1 MMTVSKITRN
11 IINNTNN
18 TNKKLVSVVLFG
30 ASGYVGQ
37 SILRELVERTEVGEI
52 IAISRNI
59 NSNNKNNNKKITY
72 LAADAMKPEMYLDKI
87 KHAKVLITSVGALPF
102 GITAEEC
109 FRRNADT
116 NIVPA
121 KSVLSKNSGETKN
134 NIDRFIS
141 VGASV
146 GVASAIVPGLKPYI
160 EGKRAVEKFASEE
173 FAKRGERLAVVVKP
187 GGVSGKKAITVS
199 GMNINLPLW
208 IAMDPMSFILKR
220 FGNFGIENS
229 PVRVERV
236 AKAVVNAA
244 ISNDERFTKG
254 GYLEISNK
262 EIITNSEYDF

>member
-1 MMTVSKITRN
+1 MVTVSKITRN

-141 VGASV
+141 
-146 GVASAIVPGLKPYI
+146 SAIVPGLKPYI

-244 ISNDERFTKG
+244 ISNDERFIKG

>member
-1 MMTVSKITRN
+1 MVNVSKITRN

-18 TNKKLVSVVLFG
+18 TNKKLVSFVLFG

-52 IAISRNI
+52 IAINRNI
-59 NSNNKNNNKKITY
+59 NSNNKNKNKKITY

-146 GVASAIVPGLKPYI
+146 GIASAIVPGLKPYI

-254 GYLEISNK
+254 GYLEIGRAHV
-262 EIITNSEYDF
+262 